1 MWARRDHQRAA
12 TLTPETATTM
22 KMATKSRTT
31 TTTRTT
37 TMTTTTTTTTT
48 TTRRDPFFR
57 QKSGQ
62 PSGPVDADFH
72 IPKLSVAPGGSK
84 TSLTGGGRRGPD
96 RIATSGHCDTKW
108 AGSESFT
115 VQESQGS
122 GLGLQASLTGAG
134 AATTTTTTTT
144 TTEAAATTPGA
155 ADRTGLLSLLLL
167 LRTEDTEK

>member
-1 MWARRDHQRAA
+1 MTIHMWARRDHQRVA

-37 TMTTTTTTTTT
+37 TMTTTTTTTT
-48 TTRRDPFFR
+48 RRDPFFR

-62 PSGPVDADFH
+62 PSGPVGAYFH

-115 VQESQGS
+115 VQELQGS

-144 TTEAAATTPGA
+144 EAAATTRQRHQA
-155 ADRTGLLSLLLL
+155 
-167 LRTEDTEK
+167 LRTERGCCLCCCS